1 MRSGWCGDGDR
12 GAGAGSV
19 ADRRRVRW
27 VLTLAAH
34 LTPLFV
40 GGTDLSGRTGR
51 DRGARWHVDVCCVSP
66 VIQPD

>member
-1 MRSGWCGDGDR
+1 MADSLP
-12 GAGAGSV
+12 
-19 ADRRRVRW
+19 DRRRVQW

-40 GGTDLSGRTGR
+40 EGADLSERTGR
-51 DRGARWHVDVCCVSP
+51 DRGARWHVHVCCVSA